1 MANLR
6 AWLEFAPSRNPDPFP
21 PFSYPSLPAAGPQ
34 TGSNFAGFAKLRAW
48 QGPARVVPFGAA
60 QLYAAALP
68 DIIKSKKAAARP
80 QDLAVLPV
88 LEKTLEEAAS
98 HQKSEAGSSQDGE

>member
-1 MANLR
+1 
-6 AWLEFAPSRNPDPFP
+6 
-21 PFSYPSLPAAGPQ
+21 
-34 TGSNFAGFAKLRAW
+34 
-48 QGPARVVPFGAA
+48 VPFGAA